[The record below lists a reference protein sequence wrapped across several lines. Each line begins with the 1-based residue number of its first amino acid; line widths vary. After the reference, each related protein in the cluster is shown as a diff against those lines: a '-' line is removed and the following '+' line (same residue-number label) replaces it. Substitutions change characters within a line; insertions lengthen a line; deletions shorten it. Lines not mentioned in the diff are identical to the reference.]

1 MSEPHLPP
9 VAASAPPTPAGPA
22 VPGVPAGP
30 DRAEP
35 ARSPVTDPVAVPA
48 AAPRWLPWAA
58 VALAAAAVAV
68 AWRAQ
73 DRVQSLE
80 QELVR
85 RQQDSQTQATEAALL
100 ARQAQE
106 LSRDAVAKA
115 ALLDQRVAEVAQQR
129 GQFDELILSLSR
141 SRDENLLAD
150 LEAAVRVAMQQ
161 AAITGGAEPVVAAL
175 RAADERLARV
185 GQPRLDGVR
194 RAIGRDI
201 DRIKAVGVADLA
213 TLAGK
218 LDEGVRLVDDAPLL
232 AFEPPASAPAR
243 GASVPRAAGKPA
255 ASAPEP
261 VGGLAAAARDW
272 WGTLWAEIAGLVRV
286 TRIEAPDAM
295 LLAPEQS
302 WFLRENLK
310 LRLLNARLA
319 LLSRQFDVAQA
330 DLQTA
335 LAVAERHFD
344 RRARKTSQLV
354 ELLRGVL
361 AQSRQGG
368 VPRPDDTLAAIAT
381 AAAAR

>member
-1 MSEPHLPP
+1 VSEPHLPP
-9 VAASAPPTPAGPA
+9 VAASAPPTPADPA
-22 VPGVPAGP
+22 LPDADRAAPPPPPVPATATAG
-30 DRAEP
+30 A
-35 ARSPVTDPVAVPA
+35 S
-48 AAPRWLPWAA
+48 RWLPWAA
-58 VALAAAAVAV
+58 IALAAVATALV
-68 AWRAQ
+68 WRTE
-73 DRVQSLE
+73 DRMQSLE

-115 ALLDQRVAEVAQQR
+115 ALLDARVAEVAQQR
-129 GQFDELILSLSR
+129 GQYEELILSLSR

-150 LEAAVRVAMQQ
+150 IEAAVRVAMQQ
-161 AAITGGAEPVVAAL
+161 AAITGGAEPVVGAL
-175 RAADERLARV
+175 RAADERLTRV
-185 GQPRLDGVR
+185 GQPRLDAVR
-194 RAIGRDI
+194 RAIGRDV
-201 DRIKAVGVADLA
+201 DRIKAVGVSDLA
-213 TLAGK
+213 TLAAK

-232 AFEPPASAPAR
+232 AFEPPASAPAPAR
-243 GASVPRAAGKPA
+243 AVAVPRAGGHKPA
-255 ASAPEP
+255 APPPEP
-261 VGGLAAAARDW
+261 VGGLTAAAAEWLRA
-272 WGTLWAEIAGLVRV
+272 LWADVASLVRV
-286 TRIEAPDAM
+286 TRIETPDAV

-319 LLSRQFDVAQA
+319 LLSRQFDIAQT

-354 ELLRGVL
+354 ELLRSVL

-381 AAAAR
+381 AAAGR

>member
-1 MSEPHLPP
+1 M
-9 VAASAPPTPAGPA
+9 PTAPAG
-22 VPGVPAGP
+22 V
-30 DRAEP
+30 
-35 ARSPVTDPVAVPA
+35 S
-48 AAPRWLPWAA
+48 RWLPWAA
-58 VALAAAAVAV
+58 IALAAAAAALV
-68 AWRAQ
+68 WRT
-73 DRVQSLE
+73 DERVQSLE

-115 ALLDQRVAEVAQQR
+115 TLLDARVAEVAQQR
-129 GQFDELILSLSR
+129 GQYEELILSLSR

-150 LEAAVRVAMQQ
+150 IEAAVRVAMQQ

-185 GQPRLDGVR
+185 GQPRLDAVR
-194 RAIGRDI
+194 RAIGRDV
-201 DRIKAVGVADLA
+201 DRIKAVGVSDLA

-232 AFEPPASAPAR
+232 AFEPPAAAP
-243 GASVPRAAGKPA
+243 PRAVAIPRAGGPKPA
-255 ASAPEP
+255 APSPEP
-261 VGGLAAAARDW
+261 VGGLAAAAGDW
-272 WGTLWAEIAGLVRV
+272 LRALWTDVASLVRV
-286 TRIEAPDAM
+286 TRIETPDAV

-319 LLSRQFDVAQA
+319 LLSRQFDIAQT

-344 RRARKTSQLV
+344 RRARRTSQLV
-354 ELLRGVL
+354 ELLRSVL

-381 AAAAR
+381 AAAGR